1 MNIEEFTLIFSYLS
15 KAYNKDIDKSQL
27 KIWYDFFK
35 TYTIQEVKNAVIQCI
50 NESKYFPSIAE
61 LKSYITKQNNSQVNL
76 KADEEWEKVR
86 DVASRIGRYREEEAL
101 SYLEPITRN
110 IVRRIGF
117 QDICNADEYSRNNLR
132 NAFIKSFESEKDDL
146 IRYEKSNNKDTA
158 EMSLIYQRNSDFL
171 DKSISGLIK
180 RIEDVKDGVE

>member
-1 MNIEEFTLIFSYLS
+1 MTESEFSFWYSYLCE
-15 KAYNKDIDKSQL
+15 AYNKDINENQML
-27 KIWYDFFK
+27 IWYDFFRDYDLDTFK
-35 TYTIQEVKNAVIQCI
+35 QAIFQSI

-61 LKSYITKQNNSQVNL
+61 VKSYITKQNNSQVNL

-117 QDICNADEYSRNNLR
+117 QDICNADEFTRNGLR

-146 IRYEKSNNKDTA
+146 IRYEKSNNKESA
-158 EMSLIYQRNSDFL
+158 EMELIYQRNSDFL

-180 RIEDVKDGVE
+180 RIEDVKDE